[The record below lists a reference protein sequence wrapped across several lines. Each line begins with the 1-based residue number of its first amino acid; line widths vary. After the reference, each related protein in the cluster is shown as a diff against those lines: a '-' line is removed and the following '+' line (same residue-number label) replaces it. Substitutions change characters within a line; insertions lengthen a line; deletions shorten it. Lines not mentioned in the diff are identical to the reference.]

1 MKKRI
6 GFSVLILAVVA
17 AAGLVVFFLLTR
29 GAEPELPQDS
39 SGSALSQEQQ
49 RQLLLDAGMTENQA
63 DSFLAEK
70 EDTVADSGAIT
81 QCIFR
86 ENTDDYYVVTDT
98 NRGFSLTVD
107 GGFPMSNQL
116 TYTVSFQGDAIDT
129 LRDYN
134 DVAVI
139 EGGERTEHY
148 APVTPQAVL
157 AAEKV
162 LRQQIEAL
170 AEEWYNTVPCPAERG
185 TEDWLTIDRVT
196 FDDVKNV
203 IGDGTGFTGGAVSI
217 QGGQTIIPCWGTV
230 SPTLEHRDNEPTWR
244 NFQSYGTFT
253 QGEDGD
259 LQLISVTFKA
269 LPGVT
274 ISYGEKTFLIEA
286 A

>member
-6 GFSVLILAVVA
+6 GLSILILAVVA

-49 RQLLLDAGMTENQA
+49 RQLLLDAGMTESQA

-148 APVTPQAVL
+148 APMMPQAVL

-196 FDDVKNV
+196 FVSAEDT
-203 IGDGTGFTGGAVSI
+203 IGNGELGRATYPVSI
-217 QGGQTIIPCWGTV
+217 KDGQTVIPCLGTV
-230 SPTLEHRDNEPTWR
+230 YPTVEYRDNEPTWR
-244 NFQSYGTFT
+244 NFHSYGTFT

-259 LQLISVTFKA
+259 LQLISVTFEA
-269 LPGVT
+269 FPGTT
-274 ISYGEKTFLIEA
+274 ISYGEKTFLIG
-286 A
+286 

>member
-6 GFSVLILAVVA
+6 GFSILILAVVA
-17 AAGLVVFFLLTR
+17 AAGLLVFFLLTR

-49 RQLLLDAGMTENQA
+49 RQLLLDAGMTESQA

-107 GGFPMSNQL
+107 GGFSMSNQL

-170 AEEWYNTVPCPAERG
+170 AEEWYNTVCCPAERG

-203 IGDGTGFTGGAVSI
+203 IGDGTGGYLGNSVSI
-217 QGGQTIIPCWGTV
+217 TGENLNIPCLGTV
-230 SPTLEHRDNEPTWR
+230 YPTVEYRDNEPTWR
-244 NFQSYGTFT
+244 NFHSYGTFT

-259 LQLISVTFKA
+259 LQLISVTFRA
-269 LPGVT
+269 LQGTT
-274 ISYGEKTFLIEA
+274 ISYGEKTFLIG
-286 A
+286 

>member
-6 GFSVLILAVVA
+6 GFSILILAVVA

-29 GAEPELPQDS
+29 GAGPELPQDS

-107 GGFPMSNQL
+107 GGFSMSNQL

-148 APVTPQAVL
+148 APVTPQAVF

-203 IGDGTGFTGGAVSI
+203 IGDGTGGYLGNSVSI
-217 QGGQTIIPCWGTV
+217 TGENLNIPCLGTV
-230 SPTLEHRDNEPTWR
+230 YPTVEYRDNEPTWR
-244 NFQSYGTFT
+244 NFRSYGTFT

-259 LQLISVTFKA
+259 LQLISVTFRA
-269 LPGVT
+269 LQGTT
-274 ISYGEKTFLIEA
+274 ISYGEKTFLIE
-286 A
+286 

>member
-49 RQLLLDAGMTENQA
+49 RQLLLDAGMTEGQA

-107 GGFPMSNQL
+107 GGFSMSNQL
-116 TYTVSFQGDAIDT
+116 TYTVSFQEDAIDT

-203 IGDGTGFTGGAVSI
+203 IGDGTSVMTASVSI

-230 SPTLEHRDNEPTWR
+230 YPTVEYRDNEPTWR
-244 NFQSYGTFT
+244 NFHSYGTFT

-259 LQLISVTFKA
+259 LQLISVTFEA
-269 LPGVT
+269 FPGTT
-274 ISYGEKTFLIEA
+274 ISYGEKTFLIG
-286 A
+286 

>member
-6 GFSVLILAVVA
+6 GFSILILAVVA

-49 RQLLLDAGMTENQA
+49 RQLLLDAGMTENQV

-107 GGFPMSNQL
+107 GGFSMSNQL

-170 AEEWYNTVPCPAERG
+170 AEEWYNTAPCPAERG

-203 IGDGTGFTGGAVSI
+203 IGDGTGGYLGNSVSI
-217 QGGQTIIPCWGTV
+217 TGENLNIPCLGTV
-230 SPTLEHRDNEPTWR
+230 YPTVEYRDNEPTWR

-259 LQLISVTFKA
+259 LQLISVTFRA
-269 LPGVT
+269 LQGTT
-274 ISYGEKTFLIEA
+274 ISYGEKTFLIE
-286 A
+286 

>member
-6 GFSVLILAVVA
+6 GFSILILAVVA
-17 AAGLVVFFLLTR
+17 AAGLLVFFLLTR
-29 GAEPELPQDS
+29 GA
-39 SGSALSQEQQ
+39 EQQ
-49 RQLLLDAGMTENQA
+49 RQLLLDAGMTEGQA

-203 IGDGTGFTGGAVSI
+203 IGDGTGGYLGNSVSI
-217 QGGQTIIPCWGTV
+217 TGENLNIPCLGTV
-230 SPTLEHRDNEPTWR
+230 YPTVEYRDNEPTWR
-244 NFQSYGTFT
+244 NFRSYGTFT
-253 QGEDGD
+253 QGEDGN
-259 LQLISVTFKA
+259 LQLISVTFRA
-269 LPGVT
+269 LQGTT
-274 ISYGEKTFLIEA
+274 ISYGEKTFLIE
-286 A
+286 